1 MTIIAMT
8 PTESGKEWME
18 DAIKKSCEL
27 VPVDEQAEAFKAI
40 KRQQFHLVEW
50 RNPSTGRWHPFDA
63 GWGVFPESTIRLKP

>member
-8 PTESGKEWME
+8 PTESGSDWME
-18 DAIKKSCEL
+18 EATKRSCEL

-40 KRQQFHLVEW
+40 KRRQFHLVQW
-50 RNPSTGRWHPFDA
+50 YNPDTEQFQDFEP